1 MGTNRTGWLKEH
13 AEDVTEYPLALSNST
28 AQLTGV
34 ESLAAVARAQFLK
47 TTPLTVVR
55 KFPTTL
61 YWREV
66 NSFVI
71 MVGNNRTNTFP

>member
-13 AEDVTEYPLALSNST
+13 AEDVTEYPLALSNCT

-34 ESLAAVARAQFLK
+34 ESLAAVASAQFLK
-47 TTPLTVVR
+47 TTPLIGFR

-61 YWREV
+61 QLREV
-66 NSFVI
+66 NSFVTE
-71 MVGNNRTNTFP
+71 GNNRRNTFP